1 MSTEAPTWGVLA
13 TIKAPAV
20 DILNFVAYHLD
31 LGAAHVWIYLD
42 AANPEAKAFLKPHPQ
57 LTVVRTGDNYWLKG
71 RGKKPP
77 MHQPRQ
83 SFNVRHAYNR
93 AKKVEWLLHIDVD
106 EFLWPDCPITDQLAA
121 LPEDCLVARVR
132 PAEAMAST
140 EKSDIVHFKS
150 FIADK
155 SKRDQIV
162 AEVYPNFAPYLK
174 NGFVSH
180 VAGKMF
186 LRTGQKDMA
195 IKIHNVVQN
204 GHHNPGQVELTDV
217 ALLHLH
223 TTSWDH
229 WLESFAYRHKKGS
242 YREELGSAVPED
254 QGGLNLHRLFAHLAE
269 EPDGLRLFYQEVCVA
284 TPELKAKLDAQG
296 LLRSHDLDLDTKRQK
311 HFPEF
316 EA

>member
-1 MSTEAPTWGVLA
+1 MSTSPTWGVVA
-13 TIKAPAV
+13 TIKAPTV
-20 DILNFVAYHLD
+20 DTLNFVAHHLE

-42 AANPEAKAFLKPHPQ
+42 AANPEAKEQLKPHPQ
-57 LTVVRTGDNYWLKG
+57 LTVVRTGDNYWQKT

-93 AKKVEWLLHIDVD
+93 AKKVDWLLHIDVD
-106 EFLWPDCPITDQLAA
+106 EFLWPDRSITEQLAE

-132 PAEAMAST
+132 PAEAMASV
-140 EKSDIVHFKS
+140 EDCDVIHFKS
-150 FIADK
+150 FIAD
-155 SKRDQIV
+155 STLRNRLV
-162 AEVYPNFAPYLK
+162 AEIYPNFAPYLK

-195 IKIHNVVQN
+195 IKIHNVTQN
-204 GHHNPGQVELTDV
+204 GRQNPGQVELQDV

-229 WLESFAYRHKKGS
+229 WMQGFSYRHKKGS
-242 YREELGSAVPED
+242 YRDELGAAVPED
-254 QGGLNLHRLFAHLAE
+254 QGGLNLHKLFAHLAE
-269 EPDGLRLFYQEVCVA
+269 EPDGLRQFYEEVCVA
-284 TPELKAKLDAQG
+284 TPELLQKLEAHG
-296 LLRSHDLDLDTKRQK
+296 LLRSHRLDLEARRRK
-311 HFPEF
+311 HFPGF
-316 EA
+316 VG